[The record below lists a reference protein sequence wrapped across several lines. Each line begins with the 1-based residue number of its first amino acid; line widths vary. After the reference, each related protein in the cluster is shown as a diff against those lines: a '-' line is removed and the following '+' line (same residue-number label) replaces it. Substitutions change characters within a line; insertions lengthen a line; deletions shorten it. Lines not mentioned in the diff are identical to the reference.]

1 MCEVNYKERDRKLIM
16 DYMAACGGE
25 VDVERI
31 INESGAEKLRVYPIL
46 FEEEQAGNIVV
57 TERCQLGAASRVKWD
72 RG

>member
-1 MCEVNYKERDRKLIM
+1 M

-57 TERCQLGAASRVKWD
+57 TERCKLGAASRVKWA

>member
-16 DYMAACGGE
+16 DYMAARGGE

-57 TERCQLGAASRVKWD
+57 TERCKLGAASRVKWA